1 MLFPYIYV
9 PHSIEKLQEYIDYL
23 FLEVWCKAS
32 GDFDIDKIG
41 HADLKEIILA
51 IHYDDKIKKDHL
63 YGPIESIFN
72 IFKTLDAST
81 VQLFAEGYQFNNQV
95 EDLCK
100 GVNGCKP
107 MLYLEI
113 KHVNEALEKELKDF
127 FKNLFSEVIHLKVVK
142 DKLGEIDDHYDDFV
156 KTNFD
161 GESNPYTCPFC
172 GIGYI
177 KGEYHSK
184 REAYDH
190 FLPKDIYAFNA
201 INFKNLA
208 PMCHECNS
216 SYKLKKDPLFKVK
229 DPLKKEE
236 GTTRKAFYIFDTTRT
251 SNIEIQIE
259 IKNNDIRGLQKDE
272 LVLSIKSLGYDEEV
286 GTWKDV
292 FGIEERYKG
301 RIIEQYGYYWYHTQL
316 HDEYKNYPDVVKHV
330 YSIKDELAKM
340 IKAADTSLYHDLNFL
355 KAAFL
360 RGCEQGGLV

>member
-72 IFKTLDAST
+72 IFKTFEAST

-107 MLYLEI
+107 MLYVEI

-127 FKNLFSEVIHLKVVK
+127 FKNLFNEVIHLKVVK

-156 KTNFD
+156 TENTVGK
-161 GESNPYTCPFC
+161 CPFC
-172 GIGYI
+172 GINDI
-177 KGEYHSK
+177 KGVYHNK

-190 FLPKDIYAFNA
+190 FLPKDI
-201 INFKNLA
+201 
-208 PMCHECNS
+208 
-216 SYKLKKDPLFKVK
+216 
-229 DPLKKEE
+229 
-236 GTTRKAFYIFDTTRT
+236 
-251 SNIEIQIE
+251 
-259 IKNNDIRGLQKDE
+259 
-272 LVLSIKSLGYDEEV
+272 
-286 GTWKDV
+286 
-292 FGIEERYKG
+292 
-301 RIIEQYGYYWYHTQL
+301 
-316 HDEYKNYPDVVKHV
+316 
-330 YSIKDELAKM
+330 
-340 IKAADTSLYHDLNFL
+340 
-355 KAAFL
+355 
-360 RGCEQGGLV
+360 